1 MYTYEKKM
9 PVKNTIRKNLK
20 RNDGQVRDNRVS
32 RYYLDD
38 ARGGVKSSSANVVQR
53 VLFADIPIGD
63 DGQFNYK
70 DIKEM
75 QVWWFMACEW
85 KKQSELRQLFTPE
98 RHLKSLRTLLTADG
112 LKSFNVEGQ
121 DRVRL
126 ASHGDDKGRILITD
140 NRSGEIQE
148 CNPDEVMEG
157 IKEKTIKSGEK
168 QVDADYCYITR
179 SGLPITRESQMYS
192 ADDLRS
198 RNYDGP
204 TISGVGKT
212 WLLNGGGLQK
222 IYANMKSFKT
232 TMTEGI
238 GFKTVE
244 DAKADFPR
252 LSDYL
257 EGGDVQLDDVLKEIY
272 QKGKLAMNAFTN
284 EVKQICDAYKISYTT
299 IEGIWGDSID

>member
-1 MYTYEKKM
+1 M
-9 PVKNTIRKNLK
+9 PVKNAIKKDLK
-20 RNDGQVRDNRVS
+20 RNDEQVRENRGS
-32 RYYLDD
+32 RYYLND
-38 ARGGVKSSSANVVQR
+38 ARGEVKSSSTNVVQR

-63 DGQFNYK
+63 DGQLNYK

-85 KKQSELRQLFTPE
+85 KKQSELGQFTPE

-112 LKSFNVEGQ
+112 LKPFNVEGR

-126 ASHGDDKGRILITD
+126 ASHGNNKGWIMITD
-140 NRSGEIQE
+140 NKSRRVQE
-148 CNPDEVMEG
+148 SNPNEVMEG
-157 IKEKTIKSGEK
+157 IKEKTVKSGEK

-192 ADDLRS
+192 ADVLKS
-198 RNYDGP
+198 QNYDGP

-212 WLLNGGGLQK
+212 WLLNDGGLQT
-222 IYANMKSFKT
+222 IYDNMQGFKT

-244 DAKADFPR
+244 DAKADFPK

-257 EGGDVQLDDVLKEIY
+257 KGGDVQLDDVLKEIY
-272 QKGKLAMNAFTN
+272 DVGKAAMDSFTQTV
-284 EVKQICDAYKISYTT
+284 EQICKDNGIPYTY
-299 IEGIWGDSID
+299 IEGIWGEQH